1 MRETTAAPTPEQS
14 AEREGTRYETA
25 RPGSAAEPVFFVSA
39 DARRGPRCIA
49 IDDLSGG
56 ILTRHD
62 DVLAMLRDPRLSSQQ
77 RPLASDPSADGS
89 PMSQLPL

>member
-25 RPGSAAEPVFFVSA
+25 RPSSAAEPVSLVSA
-39 DARRGPRCIA
+39 DRRRGP
-49 IDDLSGG
+49 G
-56 ILTRHD
+56 ISRSTIYGVDPTRHD
-62 DVLAMLRDPRLSSQQ
+62 DVLAMLRDPRLSSQ
-77 RPLASDPSADGS
+77 RPLASDPSADRS

>member
-1 MRETTAAPTPEQS
+1 VLQDPYPLYRQMRDEAPVY
-14 AEREGTRYETA
+14 R
-25 RPGSAAEPVFFVSA
+25 
-39 DARRGPRCIA
+39 DRRFI
-49 IDDLSGG
+49 DLSGG

-89 PMSQLPL
+89 PMSQLPP